1 MQHISRTLFQLRG
14 KLSDIEAL
22 VQPRLLQQSLVRS
35 TLDDTP
41 LLHDQ
46 NLVRSLYRRE
56 AVSDG
61 YHGSPFDQF
70 LQGCL
75 NEPFYLR
82 VERTG
87 GFGDSIADILVQTR
101 VEEEEFLGDN
111 CQAAAQIVL
120 RNILQR
126 DAIEPDGP
134 TRGIIKARSQR
145 EEGRFACPARA
156 YQRGELTKRSGEG
169 DIVQHLFIA
178 CLSGITE
185 TDLFKDE
192 TLSWSRGKRLRCG
205 RFRHAGRDFK
215 VLEDAVEQGQPSQQ
229 GRVGSRQ

>member
-1 MQHISRTLFQLRG
+1 M
-14 KLSDIEAL
+14 
-22 VQPRLLQQSLVRS
+22 RS
-35 TLDDTP
+35 
-41 LLHDQ
+41 LHDG
-46 NLVRSLYRRE
+46 LH
-56 AVSDG
+56 VS
-61 YHGSPFDQF
+61 P
-70 LQGCL
+70 GC
-75 NEPFYLR
+75 
-82 VERTG
+82 
-87 GFGDSIADILVQTR
+87 FGDSIADILVQTR

-178 CLSGITE
+178 CLSGITD
-185 TDLFKDE
+185 TDLFKDQ
-192 TLSWSRGKRLRCG
+192 TPSSSRGERSRRGL
-205 RFRHAGRDFK
+205 FRYAGRAFK
-215 VLEDAVEQGQPSQQ
+215 VLHDTVEQAQPPPPGPFPSPQPN
-229 GRVGSRQ
+229 SS

>member
-14 KLSDIEAL
+14 KLSDIETL

-75 NEPFYLR
+75 NEPFYLG

-87 GFGDSIADILVQTR
+87 GFVQQQIGSLAQERACDSHPLLLTTGEPVAA
-101 VEEEEFLGDN
+101 FADN
-111 CQAAAQIVL
+111 CVESAGSLSIRSRNCAASTSAS
-120 RNILQR
+120 
-126 DAIEPDGP
+126 
-134 TRGIIKARSQR
+134 T
-145 EEGRFACPARA
+145 
-156 YQRGELTKRSGEG
+156 
-169 DIVQHLFIA
+169 
-178 CLSGITE
+178 
-185 TDLFKDE
+185 
-192 TLSWSRGKRLRCG
+192 
-205 RFRHAGRDFK
+205 
-215 VLEDAVEQGQPSQQ
+215 
-229 GRVGSRQ
+229 